1 MSNLVRYDATPR
13 VAVLPINTPPV
24 TALGPGVLEAI
35 EEAIARGLD
44 DPHVDALVLI
54 GAGQTFVA
62 GADINVF
69 KTIKS
74 RDQSLERSQQ
84 SHARLLRFE
93 DATKP
98 LVAAVHGNA
107 LGGGLE
113 LAMAC
118 HYRVATADARVG
130 QPEVLLGIIPGA
142 GGTQRLPRLAGP
154 AMALEMCT
162 EGKPV
167 PATRAQSSGILDRV
181 VSGGLRQ
188 AAITFAGERAGEVR
202 KTRHR
207 TEKIADRA
215 AGLAACAAVRT
226 ALGTTARGARAP
238 FLAVDAIEAA
248 LPLNFHSG
256 SPRDLAPFTDGVD
269 YPTTR

>member
-1 MSNLVRYDATPR
+1 MSNLVRYDVTDR
-13 VAVLPINTPPV
+13 VGVLTIDNPPV
-24 TALGPGVLEAI
+24 NALGPGVLEAI

-44 DPHVDALVLI
+44 DPHVEALVLI

-84 SHARLLRFE
+84 THARLLRCE

-142 GGTQRLPRLAGP
+142 GGTQRLPRLIGKAR
-154 AMALEMCT
+154 ALRYIIES
-162 EGKPV
+162 
-167 PATRAQSSGILDRV
+167 TRLSAAEAEAVGWVD
-181 VSGGLRQ
+181 Q
-188 AAITFAGERAGEVR
+188 AVAPEDFA
-202 KTRHR
+202 
-207 TEKIADRA
+207 
-215 AGLAACAAVRT
+215 AAVDQR
-226 ALGTTARGARAP
+226 ASRLARGATLAIAMIKDAVRRGYDLPLDEALEIEAENFARAALSTDAAIGIMS
-238 FLAVDAIEAA
+238 FLAKQE
-248 LPLNFHSG
+248 PEFSG
-256 SPRDLAPFTDGVD
+256 S
-269 YPTTR
+269 